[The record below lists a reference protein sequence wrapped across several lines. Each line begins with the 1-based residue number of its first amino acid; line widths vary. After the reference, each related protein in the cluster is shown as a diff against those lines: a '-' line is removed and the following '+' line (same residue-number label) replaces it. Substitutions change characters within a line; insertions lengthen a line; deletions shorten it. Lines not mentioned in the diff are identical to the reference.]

1 METSDFFDPIILFMN
16 VLLRNEHK
24 KWYYRV
30 LDELNDQK
38 IEIKQS
44 NKCGYERFR
53 YLDNYFENRNISL
66 REQKIIVIGEG
77 YHASS

>member
-1 METSDFFDPIILFMN
+1 M
-16 VLLRNEHK
+16 
-24 KWYYRV
+24 

-38 IEIKQS
+38 IEIKKS

-53 YLDNYFENRNISL
+53 HLDNYFENRNISL

>member
-1 METSDFFDPIILFMN
+1 
-16 VLLRNEHK
+16 
-24 KWYYRV
+24 V

-53 YLDNYFENRNISL
+53 FLNNCFENRNISY
-66 REQKIIVIGEG
+66 KTKKYNVFSEG
-77 YHASS
+77 CNASS

>member
-1 METSDFFDPIILFMN
+1 M
-16 VLLRNEHK
+16 
-24 KWYYRV
+24 

-53 YLDNYFENRNISL
+53 HLDNYFENRNISL
-66 REQKIIVIGEG
+66 RKQKISVIDEG

>member
-1 METSDFFDPIILFMN
+1 M
-16 VLLRNEHK
+16 
-24 KWYYRV
+24 

-53 YLDNYFENRNISL
+53 FLISVS
-66 REQKIIVIGEG
+66 KTGIFPKKVKKNNVITIR

>member
-1 METSDFFDPIILFMN
+1 M
-16 VLLRNEHK
+16 
-24 KWYYRV
+24 

-66 REQKIIVIGEG
+66 RGQKISVIGEG

>member
-1 METSDFFDPIILFMN
+1 M
-16 VLLRNEHK
+16 
-24 KWYYRV
+24 

-53 YLDNYFENRNISL
+53 HLDNYFENRNISY
-66 REQKIIVIGEG
+66 ETKKYNVFSEG
-77 YHASS
+77 CNASS